1 MKIDVPEYDITLD
14 FPEGTAPDVVNEY
27 IKTKYPKSA
36 IALPSEE
43 AWYNP
48 IRSAKAIGT
57 RIASAFNGG
66 VSNIIN
72 GAAKLNKM
80 LDDLGSRRMADLMQQ
95 GYKPDADMLA
105 AIDHQKISRDV
116 LQPKLEATVN
126 YFKDN
131 EIALRRAA
139 NAHGINFIE
148 ETIADT
154 VGGFLPYSVEFML
167 NVPWAVG
174 IGMADAH
181 EQGESNLL
189 WAGIKSGVHRYVL
202 GRIFHGV
209 NKLPKWAAVPSTGLV
224 FGADAYYS
232 TGGDWRE
239 TAKAFGSGLFLSSLS
254 PNRFRKDSAT
264 GKELHELPLSE
275 FSKKVSV
282 DSEGRVFIKA
292 TGEEI
297 PFLDHQKKQRTQ
309 LSNYEWISEAH
320 ENILRLAKERGD
332 FIPEEALEGH
342 GILRDIWK
350 MNDEINMPNNNN
362 NNNNK
367 SLAVDAEM
375 STSTKVKGEDG
386 ATTSKSKNTT
396 SSSSSDKIPH
406 RVQMSDADVLR
417 LSEKITESLD
427 KEATAKAQGEP
438 PHMVNEFSNI
448 QTFGDVAR
456 VIDTIAADKIAKDS
470 VGGVR
475 TLESVREAAKAR
487 VKEAGFDINELR
499 LLKEALHSTPEKVTA
514 WMDFLVK
521 DSEVLCK
528 LRDEANTTKTPEALA
543 AFQEHLIFTSE
554 VTALLKG
561 ISADSSRILG
571 SRRIRIDGASIDK
584 VTVENALRKFDG
596 LNPGDA
602 GDMVGRIKKLKGSP
616 LGNLILEYTNINIL
630 ASPTVHMF
638 NFLGNT
644 IKPFVEVGQT
654 YSQVAF
660 GRLMKGSKD
669 YVNRVTLGE
678 ANAYAAAMTHTAAE
692 IFIRRPIL
700 GIKKVINGIPEYLEG
715 KKFTDILKDI
725 IDAPEKLEQHLNTS
739 GIDPSMNKGIEAG
752 NAGIISSAYLK
763 ETKTGKLFDRLVG
776 ESTFGEVMWKALDVL
791 GATGRDAS
799 YGLLTVFD
807 KPFKELHYNGMLARE
822 VYRASLQKEFK
833 TIAERTAWIEK
844 TSEDVMKYRMK
855 RDFTVTDADQLRLI
869 QHIDKQALTA
879 ARDGTWQADLSETG
893 QAMEKLLSKN
903 TWTKVLGVRF
913 FKTPVN
919 LLKEIGRNSPFSILM
934 ENTRADLLGR
944 NGIRAQTKAFA
955 RQLTG
960 GLIALGS
967 MSLVSNDII
976 TGSHPPEQREALLAA
991 GIPEYSIRIGD
1002 KYYQYNRLDP
1012 YLIPLAVIAD
1022 CWNAIRYLDSDRGSD
1037 VWAIL
1042 TMSLGNSIFNK
1053 TWATQ
1058 LGDIFAAIRDPK
1070 REGFRYIKNLTTSML
1085 PASGMARFINAQN
1098 DPLMRETESI
1108 VEYVRNTYIPTSN
1121 RPSLDWLGM
1130 EKEHH
1135 RRIGMKIDSPV
1146 DKDPI
1151 YLEAA
1156 RLGMHVEPIGDTIS
1170 MMKGEVKLTPEEH
1183 WGLQKSLDED
1193 FHMREFLNDYISRD
1207 SYKMLSDEAKEESL
1221 KKIISIFHRRAKAA
1235 ILSEE
1240 DEIRNLLLQDT
1251 QRRVNLLTAPPSQP
1265 SSNVN
1270 EYIRPHIAR
1279 HLSR

>member
-1 MKIDVPEYDITLD
+1 MQKIDIPEYNTQLE
-14 FPEGTAPDVVNEY
+14 FPEGTTPDVMNQY
-27 IKTKYPKSA
+27 IQTKYPKSA
-36 IALPSEE
+36 VALPSDE

-57 RIASAFNGG
+57 RIASTFNGG
-66 VSNIIN
+66 VSSIIN
-72 GAAKLNKM
+72 GIAKMNKM

-116 LQPKLEATVN
+116 FQPKLEASVN

-131 EIALRRAA
+131 EIALKRAA
-139 NAHGINFIE
+139 NKHGINFIE
-148 ETIADT
+148 ETLADT
-154 VGGFLPYSVEFML
+154 VGGFLPYSLEFMFG
-167 NVPWAVG
+167 VPWAIG
-174 IGMADAH
+174 TGMADAH
-181 EQGESNLL
+181 EQGKDNLI
-189 WAGIKSGVHRYVL
+189 WAGLKAGAHRYAL
-202 GRIFHGV
+202 GKIFHGV
-209 NKLPKWAAVPSTGLV
+209 NKLPKWAAVPSTATV

-239 TAKAFGSGLFLSSLS
+239 TAKAFGSGIFLSSLS
-254 PNRFRKDSAT
+254 PNRFKKDSAT
-264 GKELHELPLSE
+264 GRELHELPLNE

-297 PFLDHQKKQRTQ
+297 PFVEHQKKQRAQLTQ
-309 LSNYEWISEAH
+309 EEWIAEAH
-320 ENILRLAKERGD
+320 ENVLRLAKERGE

-342 GILRDIWK
+342 GILKHFIDAEK
-350 MNDEINMPNNNN
+350 QDT
-362 NNNNK
+362 
-367 SLAVDAEM
+367 SLAAKVETESM
-375 STSTKVKGEDG
+375 STSTKVKGEEG
-386 ATTSKSKNTT
+386 ATKSKSEPT
-396 SSSSSDKIPH
+396 SATDSIPH
-406 RVQMSDADVLR
+406 RIQMSDADVLR

-427 KEATAKAQGEP
+427 KEAVAKEAGEP
-438 PHMVNEFSNI
+438 THIVNEFSNI
-448 QTFGDVAR
+448 QTYGDVAR
-456 VIDTIAADKIAKDS
+456 VIDTIAADRISKES

-475 TLESVREAAKAR
+475 SLESVREAATAR
-487 VKEAGFDINELR
+487 INDLGFNLNELR
-499 LLKEALHSTPEKVTA
+499 LLKDMLSETPEKVTA

-528 LRDEANTTKTPEALA
+528 LIDEANKSKTPEAMA

-571 SRRIRIDGASIDK
+571 SRRIRIDGASIDQLSVK
-584 VTVENALRKFDG
+584 KALESFDG
-596 LNPGDA
+596 LKA
-602 GDMVGRIKKLKGSP
+602 GDVAGMVDKIKKLKGSP

-630 ASPTVHMF
+630 ASPTVHAF

-654 YSQVAF
+654 YSQAAF

-669 YVNRVTLGE
+669 YANRVTLGE
-678 ANAYAAAMTHTAAE
+678 ANAYAAAMAHTAAE
-692 IFIRRPIL
+692 VFIKRPIL
-700 GIKKVINGIPEYLEG
+700 GVAKMVKGIPEYLEG

-725 IDAPEKLEQHLNTS
+725 IDTPEKLEQYLNTS
-739 GIDPSMNKGIEAG
+739 GIDPSMNKSIEAG
-752 NAGIISSAYLK
+752 NAGALSSAYLK
-763 ETKTGKLFDRLVG
+763 ETKAGKLFDNLVG

-791 GATGRDAS
+791 GASGRDVS

-833 TIAERTAWIEK
+833 TLGERTAWVEK

-855 RDFTVTDADQLRLI
+855 EDFTITDADQLKLI
-869 QHIDKQALTA
+869 QHIDKQALTS
-879 ARDGTWQADLSETG
+879 AREGTWQAELGKTG
-893 QAMEKLLSKN
+893 QAMESLLSTN
-903 TWTKVLGVRF
+903 PWMKVLGVRF

-919 LLKEIGRNSPFSILM
+919 LLKEIGRNSPLSLLM
-934 ENTRADLLGR
+934 ENTRADLYGK

-960 GLIALGS
+960 GLILFGAW
-967 MSLVSNDII
+967 SLVSNDIV
-976 TGSHPPEQREALLAA
+976 TGSHPPDQREALLAA
-991 GIPEYSIRIGD
+991 GIPEYSIKIGD
-1002 KYYQYNRLDP
+1002 RYYQYNRFDP
-1012 YLIPLAVIAD
+1012 YLIPLAVMAD
-1022 CWNAIRYLDSDRGSD
+1022 VINASRYSDADRTSD
-1037 VWAIL
+1037 MWAIL
-1042 TMSLGNSIFNK
+1042 AMSLGNSIFNK

-1085 PASGMARFINAQN
+1085 PASGMARFVNAQY
-1098 DPLMRETESI
+1098 DPLIRETESI
-1108 VEYVRNTYIPTSN
+1108 VEYVRNIYNPTSN

-1130 EKEHH
+1130 EREHN
-1135 RRIGMKIDSPV
+1135 RRIGMKIDTPV

-1151 YLEAA
+1151 HLEAA
-1156 RLGMHVEPIGDTIS
+1156 RLGMHVESIGDRIS
-1170 MMKGEVKLTPEEH
+1170 MAKGEVKLNAEEH
-1183 WGLQKSLDED
+1183 WKLQKSLED
-1193 FHMREFLNDYISRD
+1193 TLHMREFLNEFISRD
-1207 SYKMLSDEAKEESL
+1207 SYKRMSDAAKEESL
-1221 KKIISIFHRRAKAA
+1221 KKIISIFHRRAKGAF
-1235 ILSEE
+1235 LSED

-1251 QRRVNLLTAPPSQP
+1251 QRRVNLLTAPPSQGTD
-1265 SSNVN
+1265 NVN
-1270 EYIRPHIAR
+1270 EFIRPHTAK